1 MFRKVTV
8 GVAGSGHPAGSV
20 EPSSQSGGV
29 RYSIEESLTL
39 GKLFPAE
46 ISSSVLT
53 LLFPFSL
60 LAFPVYHAGIKAD
73 SCLNLFKLLSCFCHV
88 F

>member
-1 MFRKVTV
+1 M
-8 GVAGSGHPAGSV
+8 AGSGHPAGSV
-20 EPSSQSGGV
+20 EPSCQSGGV
-29 RYSIEESLTL
+29 RYSVEESLTL
-39 GKLFPAE
+39 GELFPAE

-60 LAFPVYHAGIKAD
+60 LAFPVYYAGIKAD
-73 SCLNLFKLLSCFCHV
+73 SWLYLLKLLSYFCHI